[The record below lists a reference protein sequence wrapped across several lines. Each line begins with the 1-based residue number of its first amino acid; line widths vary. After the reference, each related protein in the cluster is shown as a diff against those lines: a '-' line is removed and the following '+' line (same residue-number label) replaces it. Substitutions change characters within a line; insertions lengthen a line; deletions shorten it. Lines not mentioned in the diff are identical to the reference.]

1 MASTSSDNGVAPAA
15 VSTLARNATHAAKVR
30 GWLEES
36 VAFGDRESALFELD
50 AIVRL
55 CDRHAIE
62 FSDFAALDE
71 IILQTGAAEQERR
84 ASAAAGKRKREHEIS
99 RVKQEYD
106 GDELDAP
113 LDGEAGSIVQLDG
126 YSAAAAVGV
135 LSLIHI

>member
-1 MASTSSDNGVAPAA
+1 MASTSSDNGLTAA
-15 VSTLARNATHAAKVR
+15 STTTLARNADHAAKVR

-71 IILQTGAAEQERR
+71 IILQTGAAEQ
-84 ASAAAGKRKREHEIS
+84 
-99 RVKQEYD
+99 
-106 GDELDAP
+106 
-113 LDGEAGSIVQLDG
+113 
-126 YSAAAAVGV
+126 
-135 LSLIHI
+135 